1 MPSCQRQDERLCTAD
16 RGVMN
21 VPRSLL
27 NFTNNIALRLEISLF
42 LSQLSCLQ
50 QQQLLFKL
58 RHDRVVCKAHT
69 RAVSMKM
76 IFKSL

>member
-16 RGVMN
+16 RGV
-21 VPRSLL
+21 SD
-27 NFTNNIALRLEISLF
+27 FTNNIALRLEISLF

-58 RHDRVVCKAHT
+58 RHDRVVFKAHT

-76 IFKSL
+76 IF